1 AGPKIAFF
9 MLVSRSWAPR
19 PRPLSVRVPAF
30 WRLAC
35 MLAEG
40 RNGWAPS
47 GYRKKTRTGIN
58 QQVPHA
64 HSSRAVARRGAR
76 SGPGL
81 WWACVGAEGDLG
93 GLGPAVG
100 TVSRRRRS
108 GAMRAH
114 RALRA
119 ACDPDR
125 PRDERPGRRGCRP
138 G

>member
-1 AGPKIAFF
+1 STRFDGFDWAENRVFHVGLS
-9 MLVSRSWAPR
+9 LVAPR

-93 GLGPAVG
+93 GLG
-100 TVSRRRRS
+100 
-108 GAMRAH
+108 
-114 RALRA
+114 
-119 ACDPDR
+119 
-125 PRDERPGRRGCRP
+125 
-138 G
+138 